1 LENLLRSKASV
12 KKIDKKWRK
21 KCEVDI
27 INLNKDILF
36 KKGCEK
42 NKEEN

>member
-1 LENLLRSKASV
+1 LIKNGEKS
-12 KKIDKKWRK
+12 
-21 KCEVDI
+21 EVDI
-27 INLNKDILF
+27 INLNKDILL